1 MTQERFVPGQAYEI
15 LGDTYWYVGIDPTS
29 PTAHVFACGDYIYE
43 SWEKSLPQAVRQPS
57 SDLPLHANP
66 APQVLPEDRQR
77 AFAEVDKFRSA
88 IGSGT
93 LDEVKTQGFHGAL
106 SYDALQT
113 IRSCLSCVDDYTLPD
128 DDAWINMIFGCAP
141 DYAGVLLLPSERSP
155 SGFGNDRHVLADI
168 GKLYLERLNRQRE
181 SAIKQ
186 ITVTEVK

>member
-43 SWEKSLPQAVRQPS
+43 SWDKSLPQAVRQPS

-66 APQVLPEDRQR
+66 APQVLPEDRQWALEALNLAAKR
-77 AFAEVDKFRSA
+77 PSNDKYWSILA
-88 IGSGT
+88 T
-93 LDEVKTQGFHGAL
+93 DEQIE
-106 SYDALQT
+106 T